1 MRGGFVLSN
10 VRSIL
15 PKAIGDSIE
24 EGVLA
29 FGKKLH
35 GFDREDALLSG
46 IESRTSSPVR
56 ITRSKEGLSNIEGI
70 YHRRGLQIC
79 RRHHFCCDGWDQ
91 GGRVHL

>member
-1 MRGGFVLSN
+1 MRGGFVLSD

-35 GFDREDALLSG
+35 GFDREDASL
-46 IESRTSSPVR
+46 
-56 ITRSKEGLSNIEGI
+56 
-70 YHRRGLQIC
+70 
-79 RRHHFCCDGWDQ
+79 
-91 GGRVHL
+91 